1 MPDCSEESPW
11 SSRADEL
18 LESLD
23 TDIHSGLSSDDAQER
38 LKECGPNVLRTVRSR
53 SVWQILIQ
61 QFKSLIIALLAAAAV
76 LSFSFGEIV
85 EGAAVAAVIAI
96 NALMGFITEL
106 RATRS
111 MEALKEL
118 GSVRSRVIRDGRVIE
133 IDADA
138 VVPGDIVPLEAG
150 DIVTSDIRLLEAS
163 RLQTNESALT
173 GESMPVSKS
182 IDPLEEGTELPEMT
196 NMLFK
201 GTSITRGSGRGLVV
215 STGMETEIGKVSDL
229 VEKAE
234 KERTP
239 LEKRLD
245 RLGHRLIWVTLLIA
259 LVTAASGILAGK
271 DVLLM
276 VKTSIAL
283 AVAAIPEGLPIVAT
297 MALARGM
304 WRMARRNVLINR
316 LSAVETLGA
325 TTVICTDKT
334 GTLTENTMTV
344 KAYFLPRGD
353 GSQRTEAERSGSGS
367 TVFRVEDTVIH
378 LKEAPVLR
386 RALRAGVLCNN
397 VNPDDDSRMG
407 DPMESALLRIGREA
421 GMDIADL
428 RSRLPRK
435 QQEAFD
441 TRSKMMAT
449 FHSTGEGDYLE
460 AVKGAPEEVLK
471 RCASIADGNG
481 SKGMTDPIRGKWLE
495 HNDNMAAKGLR
506 VLALAERTVDNL
518 GGEPYRDM
526 TFLGLVGFMDP
537 PRPEIEGAI
546 ETCQRAGIRVIMVTG
561 DQPLTAGSIAREVGL
576 AHPGEDSVI
585 RGSQLQDPDSMTE
598 EELDEMLRVQV
609 FSRVSPEQKLNI
621 IGAHQRAGDI
631 VAMTG
636 DGVND
641 APALKKADIGI
652 SMGRRGTQ
660 VAHEASDMVLED
672 DLFTSIVAAV
682 EQGRIIFSNIRKF
695 VVYLLS
701 CNVSE
706 IMTVSLASLAGGPLP
721 ILPLQILFLNLVT
734 DVFPALALGVG
745 EGDPGAMQRPPRDPR
760 EPILTRSHWWR
771 IGEYSA
777 LITAAVLGALAV
789 SLLVL
794 EMPTER
800 AVTISFLTLAFSQ
813 LWHVFNMRAP
823 DSGTLNNEITR
834 NIYVWGALALCIA
847 ILLAAVYIEGI
858 SSILKLVDP
867 GRSGWALVAA
877 ASLLP
882 LAGGQL
888 ILHLRKRG
896 E

>member
-1 MPDCSEESPW
+1 MPDCSAESPW

-23 TDIHSGLSSDDAQER
+23 TDIHSGLSSDDARER
-38 LKECGPNVLRTVRSR
+38 LNECGTNVLRTVRSR
-53 SVWQILIQ
+53 SAWQILIQ
-61 QFKSLIIALLAAAAV
+61 QFRSLIIALLAAAAV

-85 EGAAVAAVIAI
+85 EGAAVTAVIAI

-163 RLQTNESALT
+163 RLQANESALT

-182 IDPLEEGTELPEMT
+182 IDPLEEGTSLPEMT

-259 LVTAASGILAGK
+259 VITAASGIFAGK

-353 GSQRTEAERSGSGS
+353 GSQRMGAERSESGS
-367 TVFRVEDTVIH
+367 TVFRVGGTVID

-386 RALRAGVLCNN
+386 RALRAGMLCNN
-397 VNPDDDSRMG
+397 VNPDDDSRIG

-421 GMDIADL
+421 GMDPTEL

-441 TRSKMMAT
+441 TRTKMMAT
-449 FHSTGEGDYLE
+449 FHGTGEGNYLE

-471 RCASIADGNG
+471 RCSSIADGNG
-481 SKGMTDPIRGKWLE
+481 SNGMTDPIRGKWLE

-518 GGEPYRDM
+518 GGEPYKDM

-576 AHPGEDSVI
+576 APPGGDSVI
-585 RGSQLQDPDSMTE
+585 RGSHLQDPDSMTE

-745 EGDPGAMQRPPRDPR
+745 EGDPASMQRPPRDPG
-760 EPILTRSHWWR
+760 EPILKRSHWWR

-794 EMPTER
+794 DMPTER

-834 NIYVWGALALCIA
+834 NMYVWGALALCIA

-867 GRSGWALVAA
+867 GKSGWALVAA

-896 E
+896 K